1 MRNLHLPETDLRWFV
16 TPGRESATG
25 EQLLMVLLTHCRN
38 RGSGRSQGVNC
49 QDTIYSIISK
59 AQNMQRTNWFDRNFP
74 PIADNG
80 LFPPILERLEGT
92 PARLTD
98 KIRRIERNL
107 TLSING
113 KWSIQK
119 EVGHLIDLEPLWHDR
134 ALQIIHNQ
142 SNLLAADL
150 TNRKTHE
157 TDYDGMDIAS
167 LLAQFTSLRSNLMAV
182 LRSVKDEDLENASI
196 HPRLGTP
203 MRLIDLAYFVAE
215 HDDHH
220 LAQMTLL
227 SGNE

>member
-1 MRNLHLPETDLRWFV
+1 
-16 TPGRESATG
+16 
-25 EQLLMVLLTHCRN
+25 
-38 RGSGRSQGVNC
+38 
-49 QDTIYSIISK
+49 
-59 AQNMQRTNWFDRNFP
+59 MQRTNWFDRTFP

-80 LFPPILERLEGT
+80 LFPSILERLEGT

-98 KIRRIERNL
+98 KIKRIQRNL

-150 TNRKTHE
+150 TNRKTHQ
-157 TDYDGMDIAS
+157 TDYDGMDISA

-182 LRSVKDEDLENASI
+182 LRSVKDEDLEKSAI

-220 LAQMTLL
+220 LAQITNLMRID
-227 SGNE
+227 E

>member
-1 MRNLHLPETDLRWFV
+1 
-16 TPGRESATG
+16 
-25 EQLLMVLLTHCRN
+25 
-38 RGSGRSQGVNC
+38 
-49 QDTIYSIISK
+49 
-59 AQNMQRTNWFDRNFP
+59 MQRTNWFDRTFP

-80 LFPPILERLEGT
+80 LFPSILERLEGT
-92 PARLTD
+92 SARLTE
-98 KIRRIERNL
+98 KIKRIQRNL
-107 TLSING
+107 NLSING

-157 TDYDGMDIAS
+157 TDYDGMDIAA

-182 LRSVKDEDLENASI
+182 LRSVKDEDLEKSAI

-220 LAQMTLL
+220 LAQMTNLM
-227 SGNE
+227 STDE